1 MTRGLFGPGTIVLG
15 GGAVLLTVFLLIG
28 FLLPTTWE
36 AQAEATVPAPPA
48 ALLPFLDSPEGWQA
62 WTPWPDS
69 TSRSGPER
77 GEGASI
83 SWSSRELGSGAFR
96 IESSTPLA
104 VSYTVSVEGAGGAV
118 METRGS
124 VTLSPEGAGTRVVWR
139 ESGDLGRNP
148 LMGYWAL
155 SMDRAQSTEMQK
167 SLGRLTEVVGE
178 AAEEGSPRLPDGAAD
193 VLDGSVRPDSA
204 RTR

>member
-69 TSRSGPER
+69 TSRSG
-77 GEGASI
+77 
-83 SWSSRELGSGAFR
+83 
-96 IESSTPLA
+96 LA